1 VEPKHTA
8 RCVNC
13 RAEIVVPATYAHG
26 DHIKCGGCGMK
37 HKVARGDVLRL
48 VLADVTPLKEA
59 VQANRDRIARLDD
72 ELRGARRSLGLG
84 VNGLGVGVIYAL
96 WQITQHEAAL
106 GSDLIR
112 NAALIALASG
122 VILELANYLFLAKR
136 HRITRITQE
145 IEALDGEVRQLEQ
158 RVREAS
164 RM

>member
-1 VEPKHTA
+1 VEQKHTA

-26 DHIKCGGCGMK
+26 DHIKCGSCGMK

-59 VQANRDRIARLDD
+59 VQANRERIARLDD
-72 ELRGARRSLGLG
+72 ELRGARRSFGLG
-84 VNGLGVGVIYAL
+84 VNGLGVGLIYAL
-96 WQITQHEAAL
+96 WEITQHEATL
-106 GSDLIR
+106 GSELIR
-112 NAALIALASG
+112 DAVLVAVASG
-122 VILELANYLFLAKR
+122 LLMELANYLFLAKR